1 MGSWVGE
8 DVKIEDLYFPPPNS
22 PVDEKNFDLEKW
34 RKESPMDYFKAIHV
48 LQQGKGIVQ
57 DEVFKAIYRVVQL
70 YLPDILYK
78 YYSLTDD
85 QVLNAKKLETL
96 RSKRIFLSDIKDFND
111 PFDSK
116 AFYYDPEILKV
127 SHELNQCDG
136 KLIDDFT
143 TYIKS
148 TSLTANDVQSM
159 PMWAHYAG
167 NHTGF
172 CVSYNMKKNLE
183 LSSCTFPVQYSEE
196 RLDVTDFIK
205 KYAKMLLEE
214 MSRQTS
220 LGNKQIVISD
230 LSIIYI
236 PLLLSNIKHVSW
248 NYEKEYRCTM
258 ASNAPGSPY
267 VAANPKEIFVGL
279 KCSDKNA
286 MKLQEIGDKLGIPV
300 HRMEFDEI
308 SPSYKLSIT

>member
-1 MGSWVGE
+1 M
-8 DVKIEDLYFPPPNS
+8 KIEDLYFPPPNS

-34 RKESPMDYFKAIHV
+34 RGKFPMDYFKAIYV

-57 DEVFKAIYRVVQL
+57 DEIFKAIYRVVRL
-70 YLPDILYK
+70 YLPDTLYK

-85 QVLNAKKLETL
+85 QELNAKKLETL
-96 RSKRIFLSDIKDFND
+96 MSKKIFLSDIKDFND

-116 AFYYDPEILKV
+116 AFYYDPECLKIYPV
-127 SHELNQCDG
+127 LNQCEG

-148 TSLTANDVQSM
+148 ASLTANDVQSM

-172 CVSYNMKKNLE
+172 CISYNMKNNLE

-196 RLDVTDFIK
+196 RLDITGFMK
-205 KYAKMLLEE
+205 KYAEMLIEE
-214 MSRQTS
+214 MSRQAS
-220 LGNKQIVISD
+220 VGNKQIVIED
-230 LSIIYI
+230 LSIVYI
-236 PLLLSNIKHVSW
+236 TLLLSNIKHASW
-248 NYEKEYRCTM
+248 NYEKEYRCTI
-258 ASNAPGSPY
+258 ASNSPGAPY

-286 MKLQEIGDKLGIPV
+286 MKLQEIGDKLGVPV
-300 HRMEFDEI
+300 RRMEFDEI
-308 SPSYKLSIT
+308 SPSYKLSII

>member
-1 MGSWVGE
+1 MPS
-8 DVKIEDLYFPPPNS
+8 S

-34 RKESPMDYFKAIHV
+34 RRESPMDYFKAIYF

-57 DEVFKAIYRVVQL
+57 DEIFKAIYRVVRL
-70 YLPDILYK
+70 YIPNTLYK

-85 QVLNAKKLETL
+85 QELNVKKLETL
-96 RSKRIFLSDIKDFND
+96 MSKKIFLSDIKDFND

-116 AFYYDPEILKV
+116 AFYYNPEYLKI
-127 SHELNQCDG
+127 SPELNRCDG

-167 NHTGF
+167 NHAGF
-172 CVSYNMKKNLE
+172 CVSYDMTNNHE
-183 LSSCTFPVQYSEE
+183 LSSCTFPVQYSAE
-196 RLDVTDFIK
+196 RLDITSLMK
-205 KYAKMLLEE
+205 KYAEMLLEE

-220 LGNKQIVISD
+220 IGNKQIVIED
-230 LSIIYI
+230 VSIVYFT
-236 PLLLSNIKHVSW
+236 LLLSNIKHASW
-248 NYEKEYRCTM
+248 NYEKEYRCTI

-279 KCSDKNA
+279 KCSTKNE
-286 MKLQEIGDKLGIPV
+286 MKLQEIGDKLGVPV
-300 HRMEFDEI
+300 HRMEFDEL
-308 SPSYKLSIT
+308 SPFYKLSIM

>member
-1 MGSWVGE
+1 M
-8 DVKIEDLYFPPPNS
+8 KIEDLYFPPPNS

-34 RKESPMDYFKAIHV
+34 RREFLMDYFKAIYV

-57 DEVFKAIYRVVQL
+57 DEVFKAIYRVVRL

-85 QVLNAKKLETL
+85 QELNAKKLETL
-96 RSKRIFLSDIKDFND
+96 MSKKIFLSDIKDFND

-116 AFYYDPEILKV
+116 AFYYDPECLKM
-127 SHELNQCDG
+127 SPELNRCDG

-172 CVSYNMKKNLE
+172 CVSYDMTNNLK
-183 LSSCTFPVQYSEE
+183 LSSCTFPVQYSAE
-196 RLDVTDFIK
+196 RLDITSVMK
-205 KYAKMLLEE
+205 KYAEMLLEE
-214 MSRQTS
+214 MSRQAS
-220 LGNKQIVISD
+220 VGNKQIVIED
-230 LSIIYI
+230 LSIVYI
-236 PLLLSNIKHVSW
+236 TLLLSNIKHASW
-248 NYEKEYRCTM
+248 NYEKEYRCTI
-258 ASNAPGSPY
+258 ASNASGSPY

-286 MKLQEIGDKLGIPV
+286 MKLQKIGDKLGVPV

-308 SPSYKLSIT
+308 SPSYKLSII